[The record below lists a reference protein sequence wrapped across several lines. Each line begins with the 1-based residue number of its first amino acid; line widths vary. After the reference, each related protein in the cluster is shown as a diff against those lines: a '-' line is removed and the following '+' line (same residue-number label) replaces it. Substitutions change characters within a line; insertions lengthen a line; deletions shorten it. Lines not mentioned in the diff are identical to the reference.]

1 MLTGKYRPGAAPP
14 PGSRAS
20 EDSGKQFVSR
30 YMTEEHL
37 ARAQRLA
44 EVAARHG
51 YDATQVALAFCL
63 RNEGV
68 SSVLVGAKGQ
78 AQLEHNLSA
87 VDVTLSTECAAE
99 LEEIFPA

>member
-1 MLTGKYRPGAAPP
+1 M
-14 PGSRAS
+14 
-20 EDSGKQFVSR
+20 
-30 YMTEEHL
+30 
-37 ARAQRLA
+37 
-44 EVAARHG
+44 
-51 YDATQVALAFCL
+51 AFCL